1 MHVLY
6 IKSENYSRARESLRS
21 RRSRELFESARRKGM
36 RKKSARA
43 THASQ
48 CHVYVYILCF
58 TLWPLYLR
66 YCTLLS
72 MKISQ
77 YIRTHSYV
85 RPIYIRIVRL
95 VRQKSAH
102 LTFYLVVHSIRSD
115 HNEQYKQQNL
125 ICFFFSGFVKPK
137 HWTKDE
143 WPYTV
148 NCWNKK
154 KTPIAQNLNKN
165 EFENITK
172 RETKKALNR

>member
-1 MHVLY
+1 MMHVLY

-21 RRSRELFESARRKGM
+21 RRNRELFESARRKGM

-95 VRQKSAH
+95 VRQQSAH
-102 LTFYLVVHSIRSD
+102 LTFYLVVHSIRSG

-125 ICFFFSGFVKPK
+125 ICFFSAVLSSRNIERKTNG
-137 HWTKDE
+137 HTQL
-143 WPYTV
+143 TV
-148 NCWNKK
+148 
-154 KTPIAQNLNKN
+154 
-165 EFENITK
+165 
-172 RETKKALNR
+172 ETKKKRQSHRIWIKMNLKK